1 MFSGQDPEPQP
12 QTPRLYNST
21 KLAHGTSLICCHFL
35 GGIRQGV
42 EADCSQNRQMD
53 ILNFCADARDR
64 G

>member
-1 MFSGQDPEPQP
+1 MFSGQDPEPRP

-21 KLAHGTSLICCHFL
+21 KLAHGTSLICSHFS

-42 EADCSQNRQMD
+42 EADCSQKRQMY
-53 ILNFCADARDR
+53 ILSSSADARDH